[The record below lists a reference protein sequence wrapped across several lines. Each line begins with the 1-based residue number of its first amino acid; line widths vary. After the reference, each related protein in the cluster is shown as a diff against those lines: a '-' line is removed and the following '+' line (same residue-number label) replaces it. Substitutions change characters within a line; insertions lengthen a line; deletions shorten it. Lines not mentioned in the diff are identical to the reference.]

1 MRKNEYTELINEVKA
16 SEPLKQKIKEKML
29 QQDNMLQKVR
39 MLEQE
44 KALEQEKVLEQVKA
58 LEQEKVL
65 HLEKS
70 PNKEEKTRKP
80 FWFKQPMQIMFAAM
94 ALFLIAS
101 LTGKMILE
109 NRNLIPLENSHGNI
123 KIKYINNAPD
133 FKVSYDLVY
142 FTEQELIQREGL
154 EIVKGTITE
163 IKNIEVIMEGNKEY
177 YALASILVE
186 KVYQGQ
192 SQVGDVIVMKL
203 PCPIDTGVW
212 VEDTGIASAMRVGM
226 KGIFMPFTYDEENS
240 FYRRGDTTLYWKDIV
255 DYGLLDGERYA
266 FLETPT
272 GIQYAEFAY
281 PSLEG
286 ATSLEEIESFI
297 VKMLE
302 NKN

>member
-1 MRKNEYTELINEVKA
+1 MRKNEYTELIEKVKA
-16 SEPLKQKIKEKML
+16 TEPLKEKIKERML
-29 QQDNMLQKVR
+29 QQGNQIHQDNMPPKVR
-39 MLEQE
+39 ILHQE
-44 KALEQEKVLEQVKA
+44 KSLD
-58 LEQEKVL
+58 
-65 HLEKS
+65 
-70 PNKEEKTRKP
+70 KEEKTRKT
-80 FWFKQPMQIMFAAM
+80 FWFKQPMKITFAAI
-94 ALFLIAS
+94 ALFLIVG
-101 LTGKMILE
+101 LTGKMILDK
-109 NRNLIPLENSHGNI
+109 RNLIPLENSHGNI
-123 KIKYINNAPD
+123 KIKYINDAPD

-142 FTEQELIQREGL
+142 FTEEELIQREGL

-163 IKNIEVIMEGNKEY
+163 IKNIEVIIEGNKEY
-177 YALASILVE
+177 YALASISVE

-192 SQVGDVIVMKL
+192 SQIGDVIVMKL

-272 GIQYAEFAY
+272 GIIYADFAY